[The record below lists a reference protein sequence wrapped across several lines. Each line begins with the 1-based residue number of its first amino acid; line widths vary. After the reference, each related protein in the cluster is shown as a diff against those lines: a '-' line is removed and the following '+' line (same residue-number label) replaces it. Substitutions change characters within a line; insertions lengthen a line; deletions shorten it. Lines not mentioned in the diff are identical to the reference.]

1 MMHPLFLI
9 GFMGSGKSTV
19 GQTLSEKYNLSFVD
33 TDSYIEYKHG
43 MEVAK
48 IFSKYGEDTFRMYE
62 HEALQEVLSNHI
74 IATGGGIV
82 ERNEN
87 IFLMKQKGTMIYLQ
101 TSFSEIDKRLK
112 DDASRPLWINSD
124 QLTKRNLYNRR
135 HELYKQSAQMIIDTD
150 QRMVTD
156 IATEIMHKLSLNA
169 P

>member
-9 GFMGSGKSTV
+9 GFMGSGKTTV
-19 GQTLSEKYNLSFVD
+19 GQTLSEQYHLSFVD
-33 TDSYIEYKHG
+33 TDAYIENKHG

-62 HEALQEVLSNHI
+62 HEALQEVLSIHI

-87 IFLMKQKGTMIYLQ
+87 IFLMQQKGTIIYLQ
-101 TSFSEIDKRLK
+101 TSFSEIDERLK
-112 DDASRPLWINSD
+112 GDVSRPLWINSD
-124 QLTKRNLYNRR
+124 LAMKRELFNRR
-135 HELYKQSAQMIIDTD
+135 HQLYEQCAQMIIQTD
-150 QRMVTD
+150 RRTVTD